1 MSSFWDKRY
10 EVHGHTGWSDEALY
24 EYDQKARLNAIEEII
39 DDLKFNRFLDIGCG
53 SGDFTK
59 LCLNNKNLPTGL
71 GVDISKKV
79 VEALKEEFK
88 PLSQVQFQQID
99 LTKDTLPLQ
108 EFDLVI
114 CVTVLQHLG
123 NDHEIKAAINTI
135 KSSMKP
141 GGYLLVLENIYG
153 DLKEENDSYIRTNI
167 SSEDWK
173 YFLKAGGMQVKDVCA
188 YNHWGVVLT
197 ESFQSLLTKITRR
210 KRKSVKSSKDLIS
223 TSTTVA
229 SSGVKK
235 RLKKLVFAIA
245 YVLDHVLK
253 LPVPGVLKRY
263 EIFVCIK

>member
-1 MSSFWDKRY
+1 
-10 EVHGHTGWSDEALY
+10 
-24 EYDQKARLNAIEEII
+24 
-39 DDLKFNRFLDIGCG
+39 
-53 SGDFTK
+53 
-59 LCLNNKNLPTGL
+59 
-71 GVDISKKV
+71 
-79 VEALKEEFK
+79 
-88 PLSQVQFQQID
+88 
-99 LTKDTLPLQ
+99 
-108 EFDLVI
+108 
-114 CVTVLQHLG
+114 
-123 NDHEIKAAINTI
+123 
-135 KSSMKP
+135 
-141 GGYLLVLENIYG
+141 
-153 DLKEENDSYIRTNI
+153 
-167 SSEDWK
+167 
-173 YFLKAGGMQVKDVCA
+173 MQVKDVCA